1 MDERQ
6 FLEQVGKTYTKGS
19 IQDRVIREL
28 IVHTIS
34 PYLTRKM
41 VGLQLGYAEG
51 VDTEMLAPFLSQLDI
66 VEANEDFLREGRK
79 QNHPNVRF
87 IPSLFEELTVEK
99 TGRQYDVIFAIYVME
114 HVQDVPSLLDKIK
127 PLLLPEGLLFVVVPN
142 SRALSRQL
150 ARHIGLIE
158 ELTDLTEHDLQH
170 GHRRVYDRV
179 RLNRELE
186 NASFS
191 IVHQGGIFL
200 KILADFQLDQLYS
213 MGILGPSQIEGL
225 YKLGLEYPDLCGSIF
240 AIAKQLQPL
249 SIKGK
254 K

>member
-51 VDTEMLAPFLSQLDI
+51 VDTEMLVPFLSQLDI
-66 VEANEDFLREGRK
+66 VEANEEFLREGRK

-87 IPSLFEELTVEK
+87 ISSLFEELTVEK

-114 HVQDVPSLLDKIK
+114 HVQDVPSLLDKITTGFPFK
-127 PLLLPEGLLFVVVPN
+127 SG
-142 SRALSRQL
+142 RKTR
-150 ARHIGLIE
+150 
-158 ELTDLTEHDLQH
+158 
-170 GHRRVYDRV
+170 
-179 RLNRELE
+179 
-186 NASFS
+186 
-191 IVHQGGIFL
+191 
-200 KILADFQLDQLYS
+200 
-213 MGILGPSQIEGL
+213 SQE
-225 YKLGLEYPDLCGSIF
+225 
-240 AIAKQLQPL
+240 A
-249 SIKGK
+249 
-254 K
+254 